1 MNPPADITKS
11 PEGDWEA
18 GSSPLSRST
27 LWGSGLRNN
36 NPDVHVRATMQEK
49 IMATRFE
56 HGIVVTLG
64 ENKRVL
70 RNAAVVT
77 DGELVAAVGDSAE
90 MRKRFPDAEAVDC
103 SGKLIL
109 PGFICA
115 HHHFYSTF
123 ARGMSIPGEPAGNF
137 VQILERLWWKVDRA
151 LADEDILLSAQI
163 PLIEC
168 IRNGTTT
175 IIDHHAS
182 PSMRDGSLDLIEGA
196 VREAG
201 LRASLC
207 YEVSDRNVKGGG
219 IAENERFIKK
229 VGRGDGQIA
238 AMMGLHASFTVSD
251 ETAEKCVGIAKD
263 SGVGCHIHVAEDAA
277 DRADA
282 LSRHKLPTVNRLHS
296 LGVTGEKSIF
306 VHCVH
311 VDESE
316 MDILAATKTAVVHNP
331 ESNMNN
337 AVGVTPLLK
346 LLGKG
351 VLVGLGTD
359 GMNSDMLAQMRC
371 AYLLHRLANRDPRV
385 AFMEAPQLLLKNN
398 REIARRQFGL
408 QLGEI
413 AEDRPADLAIMDY
426 HPPTPL
432 SETNFLGHLI
442 FGLVDATVDTTVC
455 RGKILMRGKKVLT
468 MDEARLAARSRELAP
483 EMWKRLQELK

>member
-1 MNPPADITKS
+1 
-11 PEGDWEA
+11 
-18 GSSPLSRST
+18 
-27 LWGSGLRNN
+27 
-36 NPDVHVRATMQEK
+36 
-49 IMATRFE
+49 MATRFE
-56 HGIVVTLG
+56 NGIVVTLG
-64 ENKRVL
+64 KNNRVL
-70 RNAAVVT
+70 WKAAVVT
-77 DGELVAAVGDSAE
+77 DGETIAAVGDSTE
-90 MRKRFPDAEAVDC
+90 MKRRFPDAEAVDC

-115 HHHFYSTF
+115 HHHFYSTM
-123 ARGMSIPGEPAGNF
+123 ARGMSIPGEPAENF

-151 LADEDILLSAQI
+151 LDEEDILLSAQL
-163 PLIEC
+163 PLVDC

-182 PSMRDGSLDLIEGA
+182 PSMRDGSLDLIETA
-196 VREAG
+196 VRQAG

-207 YEVSDRNVKGGG
+207 YEVSDRNVPGGG

-229 VGRGDGQIA
+229 TGKGDGQIA

-251 ETAEKCVGIAKD
+251 ETVEKCVGIARKA
-263 SGVGCHIHVAEDAA
+263 GVGCHIHVAEDAA
-277 DRADA
+277 DRTDS
-282 LSRHKLPTVNRLHS
+282 LSKYKVPTVDRLHK

-311 VDESE
+311 VDEAE
-316 MDILAATKTAVVHNP
+316 MEILAATRTSVVHNP

-346 LLGKG
+346 LLKKG

-385 AFMEAPQLLLKNN
+385 AFMEAPQLLLQNN
-398 REIARRQFGL
+398 AEIVERQFGL
-408 QLGEI
+408 RLGEI
-413 AEDRPADLAIMDY
+413 AEGRPADLAILDY
-426 HPPTPL
+426 YPPTPL
-432 SETNFLGHLI
+432 SEANFLGHLI

-455 RGKILMRGKKVLT
+455 RGKILMCGKKVLS
-468 MDEARLAARSRELAP
+468 MDEERLAARSRELAP
-483 EMWKRLQELK
+483 KMWKRLQKL